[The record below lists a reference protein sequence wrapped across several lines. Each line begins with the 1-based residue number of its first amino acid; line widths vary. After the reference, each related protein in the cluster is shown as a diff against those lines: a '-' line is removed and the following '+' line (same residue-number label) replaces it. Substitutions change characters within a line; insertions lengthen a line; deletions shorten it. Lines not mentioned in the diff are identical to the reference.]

1 MFVAR
6 QAALPDPFKTQW
18 NLGHLDP
25 TDVEFV
31 VTQLMFNYA
40 EACLE
45 GPWGKGSAHMEVVPS
60 FPASSC
66 SRPGPVQCPHLHLG
80 PMSSPALV
88 LCLESPDLL
97 SAWLDSAL
105 PPGDPADRSQDPRPI
120 PVQVGASPFPGQAC
134 NREGGRSCN

>member
-1 MFVAR
+1 MLSVFWGKALNQTTAVFVAR

-45 GPWGKGSAHMEVVPS
+45 GPWGEGSAHMEAVPS

-66 SRPGPVQCPHLHLG
+66 SRPGPVQRRHLHLG

-88 LCLESPDLL
+88 LCLQSPDLL
-97 SAWLDSAL
+97 SLCVAGLSSATW
-105 PPGDPADRSQDPRPI
+105 RP
-120 PVQVGASPFPGQAC
+120 C
-134 NREGGRSCN
+134 